1 VFRQLDRPAGRSGI
15 LVRWMAL
22 LDPRLLEIEILS
34 EAERKT
40 FAGGDLLG
48 AERSRNRL
56 SISRL
61 HASQVT

>member
-1 VFRQLDRPAGRSGI
+1 
-15 LVRWMAL
+15 MAL